1 MVDNI
6 RIKLAMYR
14 DSEMYRRTLLI
25 NRKATQ
31 KRTAKENR
39 KIKANRFFTL
49 LTDFFISAH
58 SVIKFN
64 FVEQVSKL
72 PCGIHHRRQR
82 TKRCRLAS

>member
-72 PCGIHHRRQR
+72 SRRIHNGRQGAQ
-82 TKRCRLAS
+82 RCRLTS